1 MKRGNWSVPEIERLR
16 VLFPRTSPARTA
28 RLLDRSVDS
37 VLRRARQVFAADRRV
52 GPWTE
57 TDDRT
62 LREAVGVHDLDTMAL
77 LVARAP
83 EDVAARLAE
92 LHANQ
97 RRGPW
102 LDDELSLLKRLHGTR
117 TTRQLVLVL
126 GRSPLD
132 VERKAR
138 ELCLGKD
145 KAAPTSGPTRMP
157 RWNAES
163 LARLRELYPT
173 RDNLEIARLLNRT
186 VSSVTNK
193 ASQLGLTKGRAALQR
208 MGRRNVRRRWG
219 QA

>member
-1 MKRGNWSVPEIERLR
+1 VKRGNWSVPEVERLR
-16 VLFPRTSPARTA
+16 ALFPRTSPARAA
-28 RLLDRSVDS
+28 RLLGRSVDS
-37 VLRRARQVFAADRRV
+37 VLRRARQIFAADRRV
-52 GPWTE
+52 GPWSDA
-57 TDDRT
+57 DDRT

-92 LHANQ
+92 LQ
-97 RRGPW
+97 TERRRGPW
-102 LDDELSLLKRLHGTR
+102 LDDEQALLKRLHGTR
-117 TTRQLVLVL
+117 TTRHLVLVL
-126 GRSPLD
+126 GRSPVD

-145 KAAPTSGPTRMP
+145 KAAPTAGPTRMP

-173 RDNLEIARLLNRT
+173 RDNLEIARELGRT
-186 VSSVTNK
+186 VSSIANK
-193 ASQLGLTKGRAALQR
+193 ASQLGLSKGRPALQR

-219 QA
+219 

>member
-16 VLFPRTSPARTA
+16 GLFPRTSPARTA
-28 RLLDRSVDS
+28 RLLGRSVDS
-37 VLRRARQVFAADRRV
+37 ILRRARQVFAADRRV
-52 GPWTE
+52 GPWSE
-57 TDDRT
+57 IDDRT

-92 LHANQ
+92 LQ
-97 RRGPW
+97 TETRRGPW
-102 LDDELSLLKRLHGTR
+102 LDDEVHLLKRLHGTR

-126 GRSPLD
+126 GRSPVD

-145 KAAPTSGPTRMP
+145 KASPTTGQIRMP

-173 RDNLEIARLLNRT
+173 RDNLEIARELGRT
-186 VSSVTNK
+186 VSSVANK
-193 ASQLGLTKGRAALQR
+193 ASQLGLSKGRAALQR
-208 MGRRNVRRRWG
+208 MGRRNVRGRWG
-219 QA
+219 